1 MRCDD
6 VIELFSRY
14 RDGELAPADRRAFE
28 AHLETCD
35 RCREGFAALESVLA
49 GVRHLQPEP
58 APPGL
63 AATVRARL
71 EARTDRP
78 RAVLL
83 RWAMPVAAAVLLV
96 VIAFGV
102 FQVMPERA
110 RLAQQPALGTDRYT
124 AADKGPTAR
133 PPSKQT
139 EAASERGREARPA
152 VGVITGPV
160 APSEPPGAGE
170 LSTRR
175 AAKDEWAGAG
185 RIAESGA
192 LGAPP
197 PSAPLTLAGKPKAA
211 EPTRK
216 YTVREGEPGGAPSY
230 RAPVERPVSPLPPRP
245 AMTPLAPSS
254 AGPAAQGKEPAN
266 SEAAAV
272 RSVPGRAAPEEA
284 ASDTGL
290 AGRRRGRGP
299 ASVTVTAEAS
309 KRQLAFGNLTLQVK
323 SDEAVDNAEVLLRAG
338 RDKPEV
344 VLWQGRLEKGTA
356 NNLDVQLAPTA
367 PLDALQP
374 ERASTQEAARQ
385 ELVIRGP
392 HLNSQ
397 AYYVFAPSGAGSRQ
411 VGPMSRAAAKPGHG
425 KEGKRAGA
433 TWDEVLQNV
442 ASDAGVYVLAPAG
455 FPASQATNLPARADQ
470 RAVEKALGEMG
481 YGLRAERGALTIEPA
496 ARPAAPPGRA
506 GRSRR

>member
-14 RDGELAPADRRAFE
+14 RDGELAPAERRAFE

-49 GVRHLQPEP
+49 GVCDLEPEP

-63 AATVRARL
+63 AAAVRARL

-96 VIAFGV
+96 LIAFGV

-110 RLAQQPALGTDRYT
+110 RLAQQPALITDRYT
-124 AADKGPTAR
+124 AAGEGPTAR
-133 PPSKQT
+133 PPSKPT
-139 EAASERGREARPA
+139 EAATERGREAKPGVRVIAGPA
-152 VGVITGPV
+152 
-160 APSEPPGAGE
+160 APSGPPGAGE
-170 LSTRR
+170 LSPRR

-197 PSAPLTLAGKPKAA
+197 PSASRTLAQKPKAA

-230 RAPVERPVSPLPPRP
+230 RAPVERPVSPAAPRS
-245 AMTPLAPSS
+245 AVAPLAPTP
-254 AGPAAQGKEPAN
+254 AGPGGPGKEPAS
-266 SEAAAV
+266 SEAAAI
-272 RSVPGRAAPEEA
+272 RSVPGRAVPEEA
-284 ASDTGL
+284 ASDMGP
-290 AGRRRGRGP
+290 AGPGRGP
-299 ASVTVTAEAS
+299 ASVTVTAGAS
-309 KRQLAFGNLTLQVK
+309 KHQLAFGNLTLQVN

-344 VLWQGRLEKGTA
+344 VLWQGRLEKGPA

-367 PLDALQP
+367 PLNALQP
-374 ERASTQEAARQ
+374 ERASTQEVARQ

-411 VGPMSRAAAKPGHG
+411 VAPMSRATAKPGHG

-455 FPASQATNLPARADQ
+455 FPAAQATNLPARADQ